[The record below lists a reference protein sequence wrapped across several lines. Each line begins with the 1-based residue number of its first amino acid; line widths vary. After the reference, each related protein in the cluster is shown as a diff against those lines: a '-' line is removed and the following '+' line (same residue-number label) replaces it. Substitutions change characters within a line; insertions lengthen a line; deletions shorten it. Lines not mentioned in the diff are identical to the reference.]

1 MSGDATRWARVNDI
15 FHRALDQPD
24 EARAAFVAAECGGDH
39 DMADEVRSLLEAHG
53 RADGFI
59 ETPPA
64 IGRRIGHYIVR
75 GLLGA
80 GGMGVVYLAEDTR
93 LGRPVALKSLPDAL
107 AGDPNRR
114 ERLRREA
121 RAAAALSHPG
131 IATVHALEEI
141 DGHLFIAAEY
151 VRGETLRETLSRGPL
166 AVRRVLGCGLAI
178 ARAVAAA
185 HAEGIVHRDLKPE
198 NIVCTDEVRVKVL
211 DFGLARIATPGS
223 DEAGLARLTVDGLAI
238 GTPAYMAPEQIRGEV
253 AGAPAD
259 VFAIGVML
267 YEMATG
273 RHPFGRGSRDG
284 TIARILEQAPDPWP
298 RPAGSSAD
306 DAALMDGIREVVTR
320 ALAKSPAARFA
331 SAKEL
336 ADALEPARDGQR
348 PRVPATTDT
357 PGWWWQF
364 HQGAASLGYLI
375 LLWPLWL
382 AAGRA
387 DDEWALPLFLVALV
401 GALGASLM
409 RLHLWF
415 ATRSYPAE
423 ADAQR
428 RRTAWWMRAADWIFV
443 ACLFGSGVRVMT
455 SDRGVAVS
463 LVAAGV
469 ACLVSF
475 AVIEP
480 ATTRAAFGERRP
492 GE

>member
-1 MSGDATRWARVNDI
+1 MSDDATRWARVNDL
-15 FHRALDQPD
+15 FHRALGQPE
-24 EARAAFVAAECGGDH
+24 EARAPFVTAECGGDRGL
-39 DMADEVRSLLEAHG
+39 ADEVRSLLEAHG

-64 IGRRIGHYIVR
+64 IGRRIGHYVVR

-80 GGMGVVYLAEDTR
+80 GGMGVVYLADDTR
-93 LGRPVALKSLPDAL
+93 LGRPVALKALPDEL
-107 AGDPNRR
+107 AGDPTRR

-141 DGHLFIAAEY
+141 DGHLFIATEY
-151 VRGETLRETLSRGPL
+151 VRGETLRDTLAHGPM
-166 AVRRVLGCGLAI
+166 AAPRVLDCGLAI

-185 HAEGIVHRDLKPE
+185 HDQAIVHRDLKPE

-211 DFGLARIATPGS
+211 DFGLARIATAGS
-223 DEAGLARLTVDGLAI
+223 DDAGQARLTVDGLAL

-273 RHPFGRGSRDG
+273 RHPFSRGSRDG
-284 TIARILEQAPDPWP
+284 TLARILEQEPDPWP
-298 RPAGSSAD
+298 PSTGSSPGD
-306 DAALMDGIREVVTR
+306 DGLIDGIRVVVMRSLT
-320 ALAKSPAARFA
+320 KNPATRFA
-331 SAKEL
+331 SANEL
-336 ADALEPARDGQR
+336 AGALEAVRDGRR
-348 PRVPATTDT
+348 PSAPTTPGT

-364 HQGAASLGYLI
+364 HQAAASLGYLI

-382 AAGRA
+382 AASRSG
-387 DDEWALPLFLVALV
+387 DEWALPLFLVALV

-415 ATRSYPAE
+415 ATRLYPAE
-423 ADAQR
+423 AEAQR
-428 RRTAWWMRAADWIFV
+428 LRTALWMRTADWIFV
-443 ACLFGSGVRVMT
+443 ACLFVSGVRVMT
-455 SDRGVAVS
+455 GDRGLAVS

-480 ATTRAAFGERRP
+480 ATTRAAFGERPR
-492 GE
+492 GH